1 MASMLKKLDTCA
13 YEAIESVVDGTYT
26 GENPAPRT
34 KRRRRG
40 LHCGRDNIKVPDDIV
55 SRLDEIREG
64 IISGEIEVPNE
75 LD

>member
-1 MASMLKKLDTCA
+1 M
-13 YEAIESVVDGTYT
+13 VDGTYT
-26 GENPAPRT
+26 GENQLL
-34 KRRRRG
+34 G
-40 LHCGRDNIKVPDDIV
+40 LSDGGVDYTVEESNIKVPDDIV